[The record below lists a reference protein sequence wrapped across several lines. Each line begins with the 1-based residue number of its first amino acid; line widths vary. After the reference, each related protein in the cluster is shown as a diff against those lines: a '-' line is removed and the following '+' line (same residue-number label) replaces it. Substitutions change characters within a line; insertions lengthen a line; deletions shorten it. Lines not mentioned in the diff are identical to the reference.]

1 MNIFKLPHGMYKII
15 VNTKQRW
22 CDYRVVIGDNLIK
35 FYELDDDDGYDLTI
49 WSAPHPFPS
58 GVRLL
63 RYDQQEKDQVVLV
76 FIPAEIL
83 LQTEEIEL

>member
-15 VNTKQRW
+15 VNTKERW
-22 CDYRVVIGDNLIK
+22 CNYSVAICDNLIK
-35 FYELDDDDGYDLTI
+35 FYELDEECNDVAI
-49 WSAPHPFPS
+49 WSAPCPFPV

-83 LQTEEIEL
+83 LQTKEIEL